1 MNVESAMSPK
11 YEECGGVP
19 SKATDRQFPI
29 HWTQPQTTRDL
40 SRPSLNRSVR
50 GNLSDTRPRCFVDT
64 YYLTD
69 WRGDTLLRELTILVE
84 LPAPL
89 SSARRVRPCDH
100 GKISGDPQG
109 GALPPSHV
117 SDMDS

>member
-1 MNVESAMSPK
+1 MSPNVRGMRRRSK
-11 YEECGGVP
+11 QSYGPAVP
-19 SKATDRQFPI
+19 DPLDS
-29 HWTQPQTTRDL
+29 QPQTTRDL
-40 SRPSLNRSVR
+40 SHPSLNRNVR

-64 YYLTD
+64 YHLTD
-69 WRGDTLLRELTILVE
+69 WRGDTLLRELTILVG
-84 LPAPL
+84 LLTPL